1 MQAGAAGADIHVVA
15 LYVVV
20 LWMPGLLLGWLA
32 GMRNWTLAAAAPL
45 LTYTVAGIA
54 GPAFSA
60 VRISWTPASAGVL
73 LAILTAGA
81 AALRWSARRRNVA
94 TSQDIERHWAGRV
107 HLAVA
112 AALAAVVVFGAVVI
126 WTGIGRLS
134 AVPQDWDA
142 AFHANGIRWIADT
155 GDSSLVG
162 MGRVNWFEDGVQVF
176 YPNAYH
182 LVAATVLR
190 LTSAGI
196 PTVLNAQTVLLP
208 GICALV
214 VVALVHRLRG
224 RAVLA
229 VAAAACSVSI
239 TSFYDM
245 LWRGPLLPFVT
256 GAVLMPLVTVLV
268 LDLLDAG
275 TGRSRW
281 VPGLLF
287 ASGLVGLICLNP
299 ATLFSAVLFVVPA
312 LGQRWASRP
321 RLLRREPLV
330 ILAAGVVAAV
340 LALPQ
345 LLASLGSAEGA
356 PFDWPATLSQSEAVG
371 QLLTLSHGGLRPQWW
386 LVVVGTVG
394 LARYANLSHLRWI
407 GVAGAAFG
415 ALFVLSASSDAFWVN
430 AITRPWW
437 NDRWRLIGLCV
448 VPIAVVAGHGLA
460 ELQRSTSAALV
471 AAARMSRGDGT
482 VTAGVSRAAPIVA
495 VGIVGALFVGA
506 SNDLYLDRNVARM
519 RLSAPNGPVVSSL
532 EVEAMHALAAVVPA
546 GQRVLNDRGD
556 GSAWMYA
563 IAGVL
568 PVAGHYNASGIGPDA
583 QLLADRFNR
592 YPDDPAVQAAV
603 KRLNISYVMLDR
615 GFVRPAWSRAPGL
628 VGLDGASWLDKVYEN
643 PDAVIFRIRSG
654 IPSRP

>member
-1 MQAGAAGADIHVVA
+1 VEAGAAGAGIHVVA

-20 LWMPGLLLGWLA
+20 LWVPGLLLGWLA
-32 GMRNWTLAAAAPL
+32 GMRGWTLAAGAPL
-45 LTYTVAGIA
+45 LTYTVAGLA

-60 VRISWTPASAGVL
+60 ARISWTPASAGVL

-81 AALRWSARRRNVA
+81 AALRWSARRRNGA
-94 TSQDIERHWAGRV
+94 TEDDVEAHWAGRV

-112 AALAAVVVFGAVVI
+112 AALTAVVVFGAVVI

-162 MGRVNWFEDGVQVF
+162 MGSVNWYEDGVHVY

-256 GAVLMPLVTVLV
+256 GAALMPLVAVLV

-275 TGRSRW
+275 TGRSRMA
-281 VPGLLF
+281 PGLLF

-321 RLLRREPLV
+321 SLLRREPLV
-330 ILAAGVVAAV
+330 ILGAGVVAAV

-356 PFDWPATLSQSEAVG
+356 PFDWPATLSQLEAVG
-371 QLLTLSHGGLRPQWW
+371 QLLTLSHGGLPPQWC
-386 LVVVGTVG
+386 LVVAAAVG
-394 LARYANLSHLRWI
+394 LARYGNLSQLRWI

-460 ELQRSTSAALV
+460 ELQRSTAAALG
-471 AAARMSRGDGT
+471 AAARMSRGDSK

-506 SNDLYLDRNVARM
+506 SNDLYVDRNVARM
-519 RLSAPNGPVVSSL
+519 RLSAPDGPVVSSL
-532 EVEAMHALAAVVPA
+532 EVDAMHALAAVVPA

-568 PVAGHYNASGIGPDA
+568 PVAGHYNASRIGPDA

-592 YPDDPAVQAAV
+592 YPDDPAVQAAIE
-603 KRLNISYVMLDR
+603 RLNISYVMLDR
-615 GFVRPAWSRAPGL
+615 GFVRSSWSRAPGL

-643 PDAVIFRIRSG
+643 PDAVIYRIRSG